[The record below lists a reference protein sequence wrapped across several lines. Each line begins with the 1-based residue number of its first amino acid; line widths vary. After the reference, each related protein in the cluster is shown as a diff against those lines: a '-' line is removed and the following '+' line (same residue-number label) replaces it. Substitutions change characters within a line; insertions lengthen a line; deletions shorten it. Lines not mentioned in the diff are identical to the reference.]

1 MADGKINFK
10 SKAATSA
17 VPAAKSLTG
26 KKDVARRWGAVALL
40 SVGSMVVLFTVLNDN
55 NTNKNVPVRKAPE
68 VVINTD
74 PTSDRADN
82 REFGKEVGV
91 ELDKLKADLAKT
103 KADLEAA
110 KAKQSSVAPAA
121 TPLPPAGITAPPV
134 QGAKPAS
141 ETPSP
146 VPAPPV
152 PPVKAL
158 GLGAG
163 AAALPTP
170 VPAQTSG
177 DISVSGTLPG
187 SNVQQL
193 PPLSVPT
200 SAATPKPKPATSA
213 PAAPHQYAAPALSTV
228 SETTSVVGG
237 TKAASVAGM
246 KTIPARTE
254 FKKNDAFGMLPM
266 GSFAPVVL
274 LHGVDAGTSE
284 TSRANPQ
291 PVLLM
296 ITDNAI
302 LPGAA
307 KYKLNS
313 CFAMGTAVG
322 ELSTERANIRV
333 DKLSCVDKSNN
344 LVLSE
349 KVSAYIVDSDSI
361 ISLRGVVSDKQG
373 AKLGKSLLAGFA
385 QGLSGVLGSTQS
397 QVQTTFQN
405 GLTSSSG
412 VSSSA
417 ALRSAGLTGLQQATN
432 QLADFYLKE
441 AQAMF
446 PVVTVAAG
454 RTATLV
460 FSDSVVLKWKN
471 TGSMYSEQVTP
482 VVNN

>member
-1 MADGKINFK
+1 MADGKISFK
-10 SKAATSA
+10 PKASTSA
-17 VPAAKSLTG
+17 VPSAKTLTG

-40 SVGSMVVLFTVLNDN
+40 GIGSMVVIFTVLNDN
-55 NTNKNVPVRKAPE
+55 NANKNVPVRKAPE

-74 PTSDRADN
+74 PTNTNQDN
-82 REFGKEVGV
+82 REFGKEVSV

-103 KADLEAA
+103 QAALAAANA
-110 KAKQSSVAPAA
+110 KASQPAPA
-121 TPLPPAGITAPPV
+121 TQPPAGITAPPV
-134 QGAKPAS
+134 QGATPAS
-141 ETPSP
+141 ETPAP

-152 PPVKAL
+152 PPVKVT
-158 GLGAG
+158 GAG
-163 AAALPTP
+163 TTPVPTP
-170 VPAQTSG
+170 VPVQSSG
-177 DISVSGTLPG
+177 DVKVGSSGSLPSASG
-187 SNVQQL
+187 IQTL
-193 PPLSVPT
+193 PPLESTRTAPREK
-200 SAATPKPKPATSA
+200 AAPSGPAE
-213 PAAPHQYAAPALSTV
+213 PHQYAAPAVSSTT
-228 SETTSVVGG
+228 ETTSVIGKG
-237 TKAASVAGM
+237 TTTVAGM

-254 FKKNDAFGMLPM
+254 FKKNDGFGMLPM
-266 GSFAPVVL
+266 GAFAPVVL

-307 KYKLNS
+307 KYRLNS

-333 DKLSCVDKSNN
+333 DKLSCVDKNNN

-361 ISLRGVVSDKQG
+361 ISLRGVVTDKQG

-446 PVVTVAAG
+446 PVVTVNAG